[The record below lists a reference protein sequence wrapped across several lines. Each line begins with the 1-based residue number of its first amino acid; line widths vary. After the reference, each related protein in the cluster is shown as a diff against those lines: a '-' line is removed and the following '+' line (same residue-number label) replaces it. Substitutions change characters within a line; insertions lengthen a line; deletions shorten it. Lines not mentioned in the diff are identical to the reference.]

1 MRMLMYV
8 KFPIEPFNT
17 AVRQGTVGAAIR
29 RIMDEIKPES
39 AYFTDHDGH
48 RGATVV
54 VQVKDPTD
62 IPRLAEPWFLH
73 FNAQVEFHIA
83 MTPEDLGK
91 ADLGALGKKWS

>member
-8 KFPIEPFNT
+8 KCPIEPFNT
-17 AVRQGTVGAAIR
+17 AVRKGTVAATIR
-29 RIMDEIKPES
+29 RILEEIKPES

-48 RGATVV
+48 RGATLV
-54 VQVKDPTD
+54 VQVKDATD

-73 FNAQVEFHIA
+73 FAAEVEFHIA
-83 MTPEDLGK
+83 MTAEDLGK

>member
-17 AVRQGTVGAAIR
+17 AVRKGTVAETIR
-29 RIMDEIKPES
+29 RILDETKPEA

-48 RGATVV
+48 RGATLV
-54 VQVKDPTD
+54 VQVKDATD
-62 IPRLAEPWFLH
+62 IPRLSEPWFLH
-73 FNAQVEFHIA
+73 FNAEIQFHIA

>member
-17 AVRQGTVGAAIR
+17 AVRKGTVGTTIK
-29 RIMDEIKPES
+29 RIMDETKPES

-48 RGATVV
+48 RGGTLV
-54 VQVKDPTD
+54 VQVNDPSD

-83 MTPEDLGK
+83 ITPEDLGR
-91 ADLGALGKKWS
+91 ADLPKLGKKWS